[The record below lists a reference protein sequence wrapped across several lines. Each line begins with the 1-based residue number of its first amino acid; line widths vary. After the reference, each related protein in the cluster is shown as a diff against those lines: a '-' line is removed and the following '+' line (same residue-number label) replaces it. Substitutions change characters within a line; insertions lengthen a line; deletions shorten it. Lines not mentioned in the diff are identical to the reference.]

1 MTVSPKV
8 VYASAAALLLVL
20 AATVPVM
27 RWFESEVGDTG
38 LHGPVAV
45 VAALPLVLIY
55 AVGALILAVAVV
67 RARIATIPML
77 VGLLPAGVF
86 AIGTFVLLVL
96 VAAG

>member
-55 AVGALILAVAVV
+55 AVGGDV
-67 RARIATIPML
+67 RVNLECQAF
-77 VGLLPAGVF
+77 VF
-86 AIGTFVLLVL
+86 RPHSPSKTNRPS
-96 VAAG
+96 